1 MSEILLAQ
9 NMSEVREPFSSGFL
23 KPLEDMISSP
33 KALDFFGSLKLNENW
48 LNGFK
53 SNLQSLS
60 WILGEVES
68 KAYVNKEVK
77 VWLDELNEVSYDLED
92 LLGEIVT
99 EELSDHQ
106 DKPRNIKIQNQGIF
120 SAGLSLVEIEE
131 ITVKIENLQR
141 QTLGLRPKASWI
153 KREPCQLS
161 VGRDCFEDESHLI
174 GCPKLAKLPSVLFP
188 QLAEVEIS
196 ECPLLFPVRDDVQ
209 LHDGNKMQFGSD
221 DKVAGRP
228 PIRPVMEEI
237 QLPDSYG
244 VQLKHE
250 SAIASQSLEH
260 RTDVPTTSCSSP
272 PELSKLSTE
281 STLQKLPVMVEKQVH
296 EGNSRKEKLLDRP
309 STSRLSEVEELKL
322 PDINVVQS
330 TDVSITS
337 NRPPP
342 ESPTRFTED
351 SSAKHVGASDYS
363 SDYSSAA
370 TEFSSDTDTDT
381 DDPNNDESDK
391 AQFRRNEK
399 LLDRPSTSRLQE
411 IEELQLPDSNVVQST
426 DASVTSNRPTQESPT
441 PLTEDSSAK
450 HEGAL
455 DTSSAATE
463 ISSVTDTDTDDAINV
478 SEISQLKRLPRK
490 LFSLKIE
497 SCKALESLT
506 EELMSVNLQQLYII
520 DCQYLKSIQ
529 ASHLPFALK
538 TLYIRRCKKLEFLS
552 AEETTGK
559 HSSVEHLCIE
569 SSCDPLKSF
578 PLALFPKL
586 SNLSISDC
594 ANFNSISITEDHNTL
609 NSLEIRDCKN
619 LESLWKSGLGTPK
632 LTSILLSNCK
642 KLKQL
647 PGQLHRLTSL
657 QSLFMKECPE
667 LDSIPVG
674 GLPSSLNLLRISS
687 CHKLTPC
694 LQWGLHQLNKF
705 IRFEIEGGC
714 RDLESFP
721 EQNLLPRNLNSLQI
735 SRFPNLKVLNY
746 EGLQHLT
753 SLQTLKINSC
763 DKLQFLPEEG
773 LPSSLSYLYIS
784 DCPLLKSKLQNR
796 RGSEWFKIAHIPHIQ
811 IDGKLYFWLLDAYYF
826 PGKLRRA
833 FGSDLSSIRGFL
845 TSAFGSGLSSVKGF
859 GSRHR
864 SFGSDLPSDRDF
876 DAISILPTDDRFSKR
891 VTRSSKSNPSSAR
904 TVRPNSSSARDFG
917 SRRRSFGSDLSSDR
931 DFDAISILPTD
942 DSFSKRVTRSSKSNP
957 SSARIVRP
965 NSSSARDFGSH
976 RRSFGSDLSSDRDFD
991 AISILPTVDSYSKR
1005 VTRSSKS
1012 NPSFARTIRPN
1023 SSSARDFGLHPRS
1036 FGSDLSSS
1044 VVANLNPVKL
1054 QAAAILDCAK
1064 RLLN

>member
-1 MSEILLAQ
+1 M
-9 NMSEVREPFSSGFL
+9 
-23 KPLEDMISSP
+23 LEWEEWISP
-33 KALDFFGSLKLNENW
+33 
-48 LNGFK
+48 
-53 SNLQSLS
+53 
-60 WILGEVES
+60 EVE
-68 KAYVNKEVK
+68 EV
-77 VWLDELNEVSYDLED
+77 
-92 LLGEIVT
+92 
-99 EELSDHQ
+99 
-106 DKPRNIKIQNQGIF
+106 PR
-120 SAGLSLVEIEE
+120 L
-131 ITVKIENLQR
+131 
-141 QTLGLRPKASWI
+141 
-153 KREPCQLS
+153 KRNCIS
-161 VGRDCFEDESHLI
+161 
-174 GCPKLAKLPSVLFP
+174 GCPRLAKCSSVFFP
-188 QLAEVEIS
+188 QSAEVAIS
-196 ECPLLFPVRDDVQ
+196 ECPLLVPVRDDLQ
-209 LHDGNKMQFGSD
+209 LHNGNKMQFGSD

-272 PELSKLSTE
+272 PELSELSTE
-281 STLQKLPVMVEKQVH
+281 STLQKLPVMVEK
-296 EGNSRKEKLLDRP
+296 
-309 STSRLSEVEELKL
+309 
-322 PDINVVQS
+322 QS

-463 ISSVTDTDTDDAINV
+463 ISSVTDTNTDDAINV

-520 DCQYLKSIQ
+520 NCQYLKSIQ

-735 SRFPNLKVLNY
+735 SGFPNLKVLNY

-811 IDGKLYFWLLDAYYF
+811 IDRK
-826 PGKLRRA
+826 
-833 FGSDLSSIRGFL
+833 
-845 TSAFGSGLSSVKGF
+845 V
-859 GSRHR
+859 
-864 SFGSDLPSDRDF
+864 
-876 DAISILPTDDRFSKR
+876 IS
-891 VTRSSKSNPSSAR
+891 
-904 TVRPNSSSARDFG
+904 
-917 SRRRSFGSDLSSDR
+917 
-931 DFDAISILPTD
+931 
-942 DSFSKRVTRSSKSNP
+942 
-957 SSARIVRP
+957 
-965 NSSSARDFGSH
+965 
-976 RRSFGSDLSSDRDFD
+976 
-991 AISILPTVDSYSKR
+991 
-1005 VTRSSKS
+1005 
-1012 NPSFARTIRPN
+1012 
-1023 SSSARDFGLHPRS
+1023 
-1036 FGSDLSSS
+1036 
-1044 VVANLNPVKL
+1044 
-1054 QAAAILDCAK
+1054 
-1064 RLLN
+1064 